1 LPDIFRVL
9 LLMQFF
15 ICITFFY
22 ASSQNVAFI
31 PSAEDD
37 AFLKTLSAKYED
49 HYKNELASLPKEN
62 KKDFEEVYK
71 MRWNNVKDVFDKS
84 DSNARRKNVCCWGGI

>member
-1 LPDIFRVL
+1 
-9 LLMQFF
+9 MQFF

-84 DSNARRKNVCCWGGI
+84 NSNARRENVCCWRRL